1 MSPPKIIIIAGP
13 NGAGKTTFARAFLPR
28 EAGCPVFVNADLIAA
43 GLSPFAPE
51 KAAIQAGRLMLN
63 VITRHVEKRAS
74 FAFETTL
81 AGKIYARHIPTWR
94 ALGYKV
100 TLLFLSLPSADIA
113 VQRVAERVRQGGHDI
128 PESTIRRRFDAGK
141 ELFANVYRPLVD
153 QWALYDNSGD
163 KPVLTGWSDA
173 HMNTIRHVN
182 EPESDYGTPPTM
194 MDADLR
200 GSYFAIQRAA
210 LQARQLAVQ
219 TGTDLIVV
227 RNGQLVRVSPE
238 DVRRS

>member
-28 EAGCPVFVNADLIAA
+28 EAGCQVFFNADLIAA

-51 KAAIQAGRLMLN
+51 KAAIQAGRLMLK
-63 VITRHVEKRAS
+63 VIAQHVAKS
-74 FAFETTL
+74 TNFAFETTL

-94 ALGYKV
+94 AQGYKV

-141 ELFANVYRPLVD
+141 ELFANLYRPLVD

-163 KPVLTGWSDA
+163 QPVLTDWSDSP
-173 HMNTIRHVN
+173 MDTIRHVN
-182 EPESDYGTPPTM
+182 EPEPDYGIPPTT

-200 GSYFAIQRAA
+200 GSFAAIQRAA
-210 LQARQLAVQ
+210 LQARRLAVQ
-219 TGTDLIVV
+219 TGTDLIVF
-227 RNGQLVRVSPE
+227 RDGQLVRVSPE
-238 DVRRS
+238 DIDLS